1 MVDVDREFVGL
12 PSPLVGRAG
21 AGGHPCQGIWHTP
34 KGVKPKV
41 GFIATHYNVDFS
53 EHYLAHHLAER
64 GFGFLGWNT
73 RFRGMERAFL
83 LDHAV
88 AEIGVG
94 VRWMR
99 EVAGVEKVVI
109 VGNSGGG
116 SLMAAY
122 QSQAVEPNIEPTHD
136 LPALDCIDDLIPG
149 DLYVF
154 VAAHPGRPEI
164 FANWLDASVTDEFD
178 PTGTDP
184 ELDIYDPDNGP
195 PFSPEFV
202 AKVRSAQRARSDR
215 ISAWCKEELTRL
227 SGSGIRDRLFVTN
240 RVWADPRFVD
250 PALDPNNRIPNSCYF
265 GDPKKANA
273 GVFGVGMVN
282 SLRTWL
288 SMWSLTDSQ
297 CQAAPHLARLTVPT
311 LLIEADADSG
321 VFPSDARIILDAV
334 AATDKTRVTLI
345 GDHYFRER
353 PGARDEVAET
363 IAEWVDSRSTS
374 TRVVST

>member
-1 MVDVDREFVGL
+1 MTEIEQEFVGL

-34 KGVKPKV
+34 KGVTPKV

-53 EHYLAHHLAER
+53 EHYLASYLAER

-94 VRWMR
+94 VKWMK

-116 SLMAAY
+116 SLMGAY
-122 QSQAVEPNIEPTHD
+122 QSQAVEPNITPTHD

-154 VAAHPGRPEI
+154 VSAHPGRPEI
-164 FANWLDASVTDEFD
+164 FANWLDASVTDELD
-178 PTGTDP
+178 PVATDP
-184 ELDIYDPDNGP
+184 ELDIFNPDNGP
-195 PFSPEFV
+195 PYSLEFV
-202 AKVRSAQRARSDR
+202 AKVRAGQVARSNR
-215 ISAWCKEELTRL
+215 ISAWCKDELVRL
-227 SGSGIRDRLFVTN
+227 NEAGVRDRLFVTH

-250 PALDPNNRIPNSCYF
+250 PALDPNNRPPNSCYF

-273 GVFGVGMVN
+273 GVFGVGLVS

-297 CQAAPHLARLTVPT
+297 CQAAAHLARLTVPT
-311 LLIEADADSG
+311 LLIEADGDSG
-321 VFPSDARIILDAV
+321 VFPSDAEIILDAV
-334 AATDKTRVTLI
+334 AATDKTQVTQR
-345 GDHYFRER
+345 GDHYFRE
-353 PGARDEVAET
+353 PAGARDQVADT
-363 IAEWVDSRSTS
+363 IADWVRSK
-374 TRVVST
+374 